1 MFGAQ
6 ATATTACPA
15 LVAMPLLTE
24 LDSSMD
30 GFCYRHGAPSG
41 AMPPGLRLIPPRTA
55 ENLER
60 HCKCLIINDLPD
72 PHGSP
77 SISPP
82 NPHHTPTIHPPYT
95 HHTPT
100 IHPCPR

>member
-6 ATATTACPA
+6 ATATAVCSA
-15 LVAMPLLTE
+15 LIAVPLLTE
-24 LDSSMD
+24 LDSSRD
-30 GFCYRHGAPSG
+30 DFCHRHGAPSG

-55 ENLER
+55 ERLEG

-77 SISPP
+77 STPP
-82 NPHHTPTIHPPYT
+82 PYPLHTPTPGGG
-95 HHTPT
+95 
-100 IHPCPR
+100 